1 MNDPWLENN
10 VPAIL
15 AEYQRGLETQEEW
28 ALKILVEHY
37 GLEDHDKQSYINALV
52 EHYRKQL
59 EDK

>member
-37 GLEDHDKQSYINALV
+37 
-52 EHYRKQL
+52 RKQL